1 MEAYES
7 ELSGKADDTGRSRS
21 KCDGKGKGVEAIL
34 RFGELRKCSR
44 AADRA
49 VDLFGTGRV
58 FRSISMLA
66 FP

>member
-7 ELSGKADDTGRSRS
+7 ELSGKVEDIGRSMS
-21 KCDGKGKGVEAIL
+21 KCDGKGRGIDAIRRLGEVRKDRVNLSGKG
-34 RFGELRKCSR
+34 R
-44 AADRA
+44 A
-49 VDLFGTGRV
+49 